1 MVRITLCQ
9 CIESVVLRGVASEG
23 GQVDHHED
31 LALVL
36 GLGEGHVG
44 QLLDVLAV
52 VVIEAPGVLTLR
64 QAVLVFIGWHLAAQT
79 IRLWFSDSLKYFNCV
94 NIIGGCT

>member
-23 GQVDHHED
+23 GQVDHQEH

-36 GLGEGHVG
+36 GRGEANVA

-64 QAVLVFIGWHLAAQT
+64 HTVLVFICRHFAAQA
-79 IRLWFSDSLKYFNCV
+79 I
-94 NIIGGCT
+94 